1 MTDAQI
7 HERCVQVYV
16 DRVCS
21 VDGRDDVVPVLE
33 ELYKE
38 AVGKG
43 KMIASA
49 DAVVALQNQRQ
60 VMIEIVKNEEEL
72 DGEMP
77 ETVWTMI
84 TSHRNGATEI
94 LRAVVRTVKKSV
106 LEKFATIRTGGRMPM
121 AENMLTE
128 DDKQFLKA
136 LTQSL
141 MVALLLVANR
151 TSLGV
156 KTDNFVT
163 DAEHIM
169 DEVFKEADLRRTQ

>member
-106 LEKFATIRTGGRMPM
+106 LEKFATIRT
-121 AENMLTE
+121 
-128 DDKQFLKA
+128 
-136 LTQSL
+136 
-141 MVALLLVANR
+141 
-151 TSLGV
+151 
-156 KTDNFVT
+156 
-163 DAEHIM
+163 
-169 DEVFKEADLRRTQ
+169 